1 MNARKGLLLV
11 MICVVLLTV
20 FVLLFSSDSFFKSEH
35 KIFIYKIWDTFSN
48 VLIENGPLLFVAIII
63 LPAFIL
69 PVSPLLAFAGIWGE
83 SQSLL
88 LSASLG
94 TLSLSLN
101 CCWTYWLARIC
112 GMSFVNRLMGLF
124 KIKPVKIPQS
134 ENINFVNWSLIL
146 RLTPGIPFIFSN
158 YILGAIKMPFYQY
171 LLISVPILAVSSF
184 GYIFAAAGLISGNL
198 LNLFAGLSLIVVVIV
213 VGKVIIKKKKN
224 AI

>member
-1 MNARKGLLLV
+1 
-11 MICVVLLTV
+11 
-20 FVLLFSSDSFFKSEH
+20 
-35 KIFIYKIWDTFSN
+35 
-48 VLIENGPLLFVAIII
+48 
-63 LPAFIL
+63 
-69 PVSPLLAFAGIWGE
+69 
-83 SQSLL
+83 
-88 LSASLG
+88 
-94 TLSLSLN
+94 
-101 CCWTYWLARIC
+101 
-112 GMSFVNRLMGLF
+112 MGLF

-184 GYIFAAAGLISGNL
+184 GYIFATAGLISGNL
-198 LNLFAGLSLIVVVIV
+198 LNLFAGLSLIVVVII

>member
-1 MNARKGLLLV
+1 MNARKGLLLL
-11 MICVVLLTV
+11 MAFTVVILV
-20 FVLLFSSDSFFKSEH
+20 FVLLFSSDSFLKSEH
-35 KIFIYKIWDTFSN
+35 KIFIYKTWDTFSN
-48 VLIENGPLLFVAIII
+48 VLTKNGPLLFVSIIV

-112 GMSFVNRLMGLF
+112 GISFVNRLMGLF
-124 KIKPVKIPQS
+124 KIEPVKIPRR
-134 ENINFVNWSLIL
+134 EHFNFVSWSLIL

-158 YILGAIKMPFYQY
+158 YILGAIKMPFYLY
-171 LLISVPILAVSSF
+171 LLVSVPILAVSSF
-184 GYIFAAAGLISGNL
+184 GYIYAAAGLISGNL
-198 LNLFAGLSLIVVVIV
+198 SNLAAGISLIVVVFV
-213 VGKVIIKKKKN
+213 VGKVIINKKKN